1 MEVIVSYLAWVAV
14 AVFVLVGL
22 YRMLRYASLPVFLRW
37 ELYPVPTEPRH
48 HYGGSYME
56 EVDFVKKARHHTR
69 IGGLVDMASE
79 VFLLKKLKDYNQ
91 FGLWPFSFLMHW
103 GIYLLFLWFLLLA
116 VEARLKLGVFTGLVN
131 FLGPVAFIS
140 GAFGSLG
147 LILKRVGN
155 DKLGSYTTPEDYF
168 NLIFLGA
175 VFGSGLIAWSYTDL
189 TFDYTRALIKQ
200 ALFFEASPLPV
211 PFWVWLHLLLFELFL
226 IYLPF
231 SKLFHYAIKYLTF
244 DKILWDDAFKVKD
257 SPLDR
262 KIAKQLAYVV
272 SWAGPHV
279 VPGKTWLEE
288 AQLIDGGGEK

>member
-1 MEVIVSYLAWVAV
+1 MGVVVSYLAWFAV
-14 AVFVLVGL
+14 GIFIFVGL
-22 YRMLRYASLPVFLRW
+22 YRMWRYASLPVFLRW

-56 EVDFVKKARHHTR
+56 EVDFVRKPRHHTR
-69 IGGLVDMASE
+69 IGGLLDMASE
-79 VFLLKKLKDYNQ
+79 VFLLKKLKEYNR

-103 GIYLLFLWFLLLA
+103 GIYLLFLWFLLLV
-116 VEARLKLGVFTGLVN
+116 VEAVSHTEALAGLVN
-131 FLGPVAFIS
+131 FVGPVAFII

-147 LILKRVGN
+147 LILKRIGN

-168 NLIFLGA
+168 NLAFLFA
-175 VFGSGLIAWSYTDL
+175 VFCSGIISWSYADL
-189 TFDYTRALIKQ
+189 SFAYTRALINEVV
-200 ALFFEASPLPV
+200 FFTPPPV
-211 PFWVWLHLLLFELFL
+211 PIPFWVWFHILLFELFL

-244 DKILWDDAFKVKD
+244 DKIFWDDAFKVKG

-262 KIAKQLAYVV
+262 QVSKQLAYVV

-288 AQLIDGGGEK
+288 AQLIDGGAE